1 MAKAKNSKEATSP
14 KTIQNRRARFDYH
27 ILEDVEAGI
36 VLLGSEVK
44 SILAGLANLTD
55 AYCKVVDGE
64 MWLVNADVDP
74 YKQATSF
81 QPERRRDRKLLMH
94 RREIAVFDRKMMEK
108 GLTIIPL
115 EMYFKNGRVKVR
127 IGLGQGKAMYDKR
140 ESIQKQDTRREIER
154 ARAGRF

>member
-74 YKQATSF
+74 
-81 QPERRRDRKLLMH
+81 
-94 RREIAVFDRKMMEK
+94 
-108 GLTIIPL
+108 
-115 EMYFKNGRVKVR
+115 
-127 IGLGQGKAMYDKR
+127 
-140 ESIQKQDTRREIER
+140 
-154 ARAGRF
+154 